1 MPRARKPP
9 LQLVALDD
17 SSDEELELPP
27 VVVGQP
33 IVFAQPAPDAVV
45 EPVPPRR
52 PAKKQKKEP
61 KPKVDRLIER
71 DGALW
76 QKCQKTSGKWTCPRV
91 RPVEEF
97 APRQGEAILALF
109 LQAAVRHQE
118 TRSAEARA
126 FLMQH
131 VVEKCDHCRDSI
143 KRSAVNP
150 TTKTGGCRAYLHKLR
165 ATEFRACVHCGT
177 TRCIELDN
185 VVDDADRAELF
196 KEGKVYVPKHH
207 KLSDYSWWAHPAHG
221 GVEGMRLEKAVCE
234 PCCNMCHAL
243 QPTSNPRVDPKTL
256 PPAVPKESVVDN
268 EMYHKRRSANITWPR
283 YMYNDS
289 LKRAIG
295 QCENLDCPRDGPG
308 GGKCIPGVEPA
319 FDWEHVNAA
328 AKKAGIS
335 ELCNSLPA
343 NMPEDDWKAAI
354 HAELERGKCR
364 LLCRNC
370 HHLKTHYGAVMRYE

>member
-1 MPRARKPP
+1 MPRKPK
-9 LQLVALDD
+9 
-17 SSDEELELPP
+17 
-27 VVVGQP
+27 
-33 IVFAQPAPDAVV
+33 AP
-45 EPVPPRR
+45 
-52 PAKKQKKEP
+52 P

-76 QKCQKTSGKWTCPRV
+76 QKCQFGGTCPRTC
-91 RPVEEF
+91 PVEEF
-97 APRQGEAILALF
+97 APRQGEANLALF
-109 LQAAVRHQE
+109 LQAVVLYKE
-118 TRSAEARA
+118 TQSAAARA
-126 FLMQH
+126 TVVQH
-131 VVEKCDHCRDSI
+131 VVKDCDHCRDI
-143 KRSAVNP
+143 MKRSRVNP
-150 TTKTGGCRAYLHKLR
+150 DTKKGKCRAYLHELR
-165 ATEFRACVHCGT
+165 TTEFRVCVHCGT

-256 PPAVPKESVVDN
+256 PPAVPKERTVDPD
-268 EMYHKRRSANITWPR
+268 MYKKRWHATITWPR
-283 YMYNDS
+283 YCYNDG

-308 GGKCIPGVEPA
+308 GGKCIPGVEQA

-328 AKKAGIS
+328 AKESSIS
-335 ELCNSLPA
+335 ELCCNLSST
-343 NMPEDDWKAAI
+343 MPETDWKAAI
-354 HAELERGKCR
+354 HAELERGECR

-370 HHLKTHYGAVMRYE
+370 HHLKTWYGAVMRYE